1 MARRKKQQISGPGSA
16 WLLTFADLMT
26 LLLTFFVL
34 LLSMASLTV
43 TSLLQV
49 NTFFAPR
56 NFISQS
62 GPGNIP
68 QRIEIIVEQLREPD
82 ALDFDP
88 QRIKDLLYPLDELPA
103 EVDRG
108 KLEKNLEVLKTD
120 EGVAIVLTDK
130 LLFDYG
136 QYELTE
142 ENKKFLKPLYDVLLY
157 SNSDINISGY
167 TDDRQVR
174 AMSNYELSGMRAL
187 AVLEYF
193 LQEANASKALKP
205 SRFSVSGYGPE
216 HPVDTNDTEAGRA
229 RNNRIE
235 ILLKNDQWLGGYK

>member
-1 MARRKKQQISGPGSA
+1 MQIKQLVG
-16 WLLTFADLMT
+16 LKC
-26 LLLTFFVL
+26 
-34 LLSMASLTV
+34 
-43 TSLLQV
+43 
-49 NTFFAPR
+49 
-56 NFISQS
+56 
-62 GPGNIP
+62 
-68 QRIEIIVEQLREPD
+68 
-82 ALDFDP
+82 DFDP

>member
-1 MARRKKQQISGPGSA
+1 MARRKKKEPVGVGSA
-16 WLLTFADLMT
+16 WLVTFADLMT

-68 QRIEIIVEQLREPD
+68 QRIEIIMEQLREPD
-82 ALDFDP
+82 ALDFNP

-108 KLEKNLEVLKTD
+108 KLEKNLEVLKKE
-120 EGVAIVLTDK
+120 EGIVIVLTDA

-136 QYELTE
+136 QYELSE

-157 SNSDINISGY
+157 SNSDINITGY
-167 TDDRQVR
+167 TDNRQAR
-174 AMSNYELSGMRAL
+174 AMSNYELSGLRAL
-187 AVLEYF
+187 SVLEYF
-193 LQEANASKALKP
+193 LQEANSSKALKP
-205 SRFSVSGYGPE
+205 SRFSISGYGPDR
-216 HPVDTNDTEAGRA
+216 PIDTNDTESGRA
-229 RNNRIE
+229 RNNRVE
-235 ILLKNDQWLGGYK
+235 ILLKNDQWLEGRK